1 MATLTSP
8 VNAQNIVD
16 RFADYVVATANSG
29 IVYGSNAW
37 PFYDGAVNLAPFFG
51 GTTAGKPIGITGTNM
66 GSPGIVTAYTI
77 FYQTLNETYKYTMIR
92 NTTWTL
98 NVGGGGGNTGTR
110 PTPGPVIVR
119 TGKSYLNSGYV
130 IATNVSAVSQG
141 QVVRSL
147 KITTASLEDLFNRL
161 RAAWQNFYNG
171 NPVPL
176 GFPVCHAS
184 CHASCH
190 SSRTRR

>member
-29 IVYGSNAW
+29 IVYGSNNW

-51 GTTAGKPIGITGTNM
+51 GTTAGKPIGITGTNI
-66 GSPGIVTAYTI
+66 GSPGVVTAYTI
-77 FYQTLNETYKYTMIR
+77 FYQTLNETFKYTMIR

-98 NVGGGGGNTGTR
+98 FVNGGGGNTGTR

-119 TGKSYLNSGYV
+119 TGKSYMNSGYV
-130 IATNVSAVSQG
+130 LATNVNAVGQG

-147 KITTASLEDLFNRL
+147 KITVFSLEDLFNRL
-161 RAAWQNFYNG
+161 RTYWINNIS
-171 NPVPL
+171 NNSESL
-176 GFPVCHAS
+176 LFPVCHAS

-190 SSRTRR
+190 SSRSRR

>member
-16 RFADYVVATANSG
+16 RFADYVVATTNAG
-29 IVYGSNAW
+29 IVYGSNSW

-51 GTTAGKPIGITGTNM
+51 GTTAGKPIGIVGANL

-77 FYQTLNETYKYTMIR
+77 FYQTLNETFKYTMIR

-98 NVGGGGGNTGTR
+98 NVSGGGGNTGTR
-110 PTPGPVIVR
+110 PTPGNVIVR

-141 QVVRSL
+141 QVVRSQ

-161 RAAWQNFYNG
+161 RAAWQNFYNN
-171 NPVPL
+171 NPVSL
-176 GFPVCHAS
+176 TFPVCHAS
-184 CHASCH
+184 CHSSCH
-190 SSRTRR
+190 SSRSRR

>member
-16 RFADYVVATANSG
+16 RFADYLVATANAG
-29 IVYGSNAW
+29 IVYGSNSW

-51 GTTAGKPIGITGTNM
+51 GTTAGKAIGIAGGNL
-66 GSPGIVTAYTI
+66 GSPGVVTAYTI

-92 NTTWTL
+92 NTTWIL
-98 NVGGGGGNTGTR
+98 NVSGGGGNTGSR
-110 PTPGPVIVR
+110 PTPGDVIVR
-119 TGKSYLNSGYV
+119 TGKSYLNSGYGL
-130 IATNVSAVSQG
+130 ATNVNAVGQG
-141 QVVRSL
+141 QVVRSQ

-161 RAAWQNFYNG
+161 RTAWTNFYNSS
-171 NPVPL
+171 PVTIRSS
-176 GFPVCHAS
+176 V

-190 SSRTRR
+190 SSCHGSRSRR

>member
-16 RFADYVVATANSG
+16 RFADYLVATANSG
-29 IVYGSNAW
+29 IVYGSNSW
-37 PFYDGAVNLAPFFG
+37 PFYDASINLAPFFG
-51 GTTAGKPIGITGTNM
+51 GTTAGKPIGIIGTNL

-77 FYQTLNETYKYTMIR
+77 FYQTLNETFKYTMIR
-92 NTTWTL
+92 NTTWIIR
-98 NVGGGGGNTGTR
+98 VSGGGGNTGVR
-110 PTPGPVIVR
+110 PAPGDVTVR

-161 RAAWQNFYNG
+161 RAAWTNFYNG
-171 NPVPL
+171 NPVTL
-176 GFPVCHAS
+176 VFPVCHAS
-184 CHASCH
+184 CHSSCH
-190 SSRTRR
+190 SSRSRR